1 MGLHRFCCSLTVN
14 HLPRIHNGHTSTAQ
28 VFLHPFPLLLVQL
41 RLVRAWTC
49 TRNTAVQFLLHT
61 LPRASIRLHTS
72 ELCNCVVCCI
82 VPQVSRRV
90 AQGRS
95 NRHFARVETCTSIG
109 ACTRQRG
116 RHKSADLLG
125 SKPKP
130 CRWTCAKCDP
140 RCVRRPAWR
149 HACRTWCRLPSKRCR
164 TKRKNVVPST
174 LPKDFPISKSTDVW
188 LKKPSKRC
196 VAEATNTGACM
207 CLETSKRT

>member
-1 MGLHRFCCSLTVN
+1 MN
-14 HLPRIHNGHTSTAQ
+14 HLPRMHNARTSTAQ
-28 VFLHPFPLLLVQL
+28 VFLHPFPLLLYWPPLL
-41 RLVRAWTC
+41 RPWTC
-49 TRNTAVQFLLHT
+49 TRNAPEQFLLHT
-61 LPRASIRLHTS
+61 LQCASVQLHLCRL
-72 ELCNCVVCCI
+72 CICVVCCKT
-82 VPQVSRRV
+82 PQVSRRV

-95 NRHFARVETCTSIG
+95 NRHFARVETCASVG

-116 RHKSADLLG
+116 RHKRKDVPA

-207 CLETSKRT
+207 CLETSKCT